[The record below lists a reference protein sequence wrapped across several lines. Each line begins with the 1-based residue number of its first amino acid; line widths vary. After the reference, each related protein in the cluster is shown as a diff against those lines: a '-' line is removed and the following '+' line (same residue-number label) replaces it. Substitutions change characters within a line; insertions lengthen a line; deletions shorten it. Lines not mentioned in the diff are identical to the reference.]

1 MDNLNYGV
9 IGNCCT
15 AALISEKG
23 SIEWLCFP
31 NFDSPSIFAALLDRE
46 KGGTFGFEVSEDY
59 HTIQSYVPHTNIL
72 STTFV
77 SEQDE
82 FAVVDF
88 MPCYEL
94 YDNKEYYRPA
104 EVYRYI
110 HWIKGRPRIKVN
122 YHYNPQNEMFA
133 TFQTKRYFIQNE
145 TSSKK

>member
-72 STTFV
+72 SVGNYHLLISIPFKSSTFV
-77 SEQDE
+77 
-82 FAVVDF
+82 ARIR
-88 MPCYEL
+88 
-94 YDNKEYYRPA
+94 DNK
-104 EVYRYI
+104 
-110 HWIKGRPRIKVN
+110 
-122 YHYNPQNEMFA
+122 
-133 TFQTKRYFIQNE
+133 T
-145 TSSKK
+145 

>member
-59 HTIQSYVPHTNIL
+59 HTIQSYVLPIPIFFPLLLCQSKTNL
-72 STTFV
+72 
-77 SEQDE
+77 
-82 FAVVDF
+82 
-88 MPCYEL
+88 
-94 YDNKEYYRPA
+94 R
-104 EVYRYI
+104 
-110 HWIKGRPRIKVN
+110 
-122 YHYNPQNEMFA
+122 
-133 TFQTKRYFIQNE
+133 
-145 TSSKK
+145 

>member
-82 FAVVDF
+82 FALVDF
-88 MPCYEL
+88 MPCYEIIRNIIVRL
-94 YDNKEYYRPA
+94 RSIVISAGLKVVPA
-104 EVYRYI
+104 LKSITIRLPTMLVE
-110 HWIKGRPRIKVN
+110 
-122 YHYNPQNEMFA
+122 
-133 TFQTKRYFIQNE
+133 KRFLM
-145 TSSKK
+145 